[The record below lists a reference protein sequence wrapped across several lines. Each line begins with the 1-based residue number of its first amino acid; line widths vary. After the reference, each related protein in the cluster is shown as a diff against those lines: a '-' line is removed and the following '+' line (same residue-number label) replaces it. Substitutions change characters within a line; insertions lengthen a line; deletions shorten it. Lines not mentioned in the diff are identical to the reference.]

1 MLDTCQARDRQ
12 EVELS
17 ETVLCAVLGLTGL
30 RIQTPYRQLGGG
42 AAVALQLCSY
52 AHRTLMQLRLKPV
65 FRDNNSSRLS
75 HNSRGKVDL

>member
-42 AAVALQLCSY
+42 SCSFAALQLCTPHLNAAQIKASI
-52 AHRTLMQLRLKPV
+52 
-65 FRDNNSSRLS
+65 S
-75 HNSRGKVDL
+75 